1 MPIRLKNDRNQD
13 GDDSSDDEPKAKNE
27 QTFM

>member
-27 QTFM
+27 